1 MESARAPHT
10 NAQRSPTW
18 LPEMD
23 RILLVGM
30 KHGPQGVREATSRV
44 LSLRA
49 GLTRVDCWKRLRF
62 LRENGNGNHPPPRL
76 WPSEVKEL
84 LREGYR
90 DGGDKKRQALKV
102 VRDLYP
108 GLPSNSPSRF
118 ARRQG
123 WLPKLTQLR
132 RRPWT
137 PYEERK
143 LWELAGYET
152 AAKIGER
159 LGRSEVAV
167 RFRLKSLGL
176 SVKVKDGWSFRAL
189 QEMLHVG
196 PSKLRRFIAQGLLRV
211 RDPRITAES
220 LSVLERQMTSA
231 INITEPQPA
240 ADAVHKSNGKSPKA
254 YSWGNAAKLLGVD
267 LDHVRAWIVDGE
279 LKIVDG
285 FVTERAFQEF
295 CQKHGAELNGSL
307 LGHEVWAWL
316 VQGYSLRLPSQSNS
330 AQIPGSEK
338 HALITRRCPGCKR
351 PIRGNVFFRHV
362 KNCKRPTS
370 KADHVAIGSE
380 LNSNRLTCWN
390 LSHKSP
396 VALSE

>member
-1 MESARAPHT
+1 MESPRAPHKSGL
-10 NAQRSPTW
+10 RSPAW

-30 KHGPQGVREATSRV
+30 KHGRQGVREATSRV

-49 GLTRVDCWKRLRF
+49 GLTRGDCWKRLRF
-62 LRENGNGNHPPPRL
+62 LRENGNGDHPSPRH
-76 WPSEVKEL
+76 WPIEVKEL

-90 DGGDKKRQALKV
+90 DGGEKKRQALKA

-123 WLPKLTQLR
+123 WLPKITELR

-137 PYEERK
+137 QYEDRK

-152 AAKIGER
+152 AARIGER
-159 LGRSEVAV
+159 LGRSEGAI

-196 PSKLRRFIAQGLLRV
+196 PSKLRRFIADGLLRV

-220 LSVLERQMTSA
+220 LSALLERQKPSA
-231 INITEPQPA
+231 INSTEPQPA
-240 ADAVHKSNGKSPKA
+240 AGAVHESKGRGTKA
-254 YSWGNAAKLLGVD
+254 YSWGNAAKVLGAD
-267 LDHVRAWIVDGE
+267 LEQIRARILTGE

-285 FVTERAFQEF
+285 FVTERSFQEF
-295 CQKHGAELNGSL
+295 CQKHGVELNCSL
-307 LGHEVWAWL
+307 LGPEVWDWL
-316 VQGYSLRLPSQSNS
+316 VQGYSLRVPPQSNS
-330 AQIPGSEK
+330 AQMQGNQK
-338 HALITRRCPGCKR
+338 HALITRCCPGCKR

-362 KNCKRPTS
+362 NNCKRPIS
-370 KADHVAIGSE
+370 KAGRACVGAE
-380 LNSNRLTCWN
+380 LNSDRLTC
-390 LSHKSP
+390 
-396 VALSE
+396 